1 MRANFALLR
10 EQLQPFRCWAVVK
23 ANAYG
28 HGLDAGLL
36 GFEEADGLALIEPAF
51 ARYLREKGWRKPI
64 LLMEG
69 IFDEA
74 DLISCVEARVDL
86 VVHDVWQL
94 KLIESHRCSAMLR
107 ETGVG
112 FGSSLMAV

>member
-1 MRANFALLR
+1 MPRPLCATIDVSRMRANFALLR

-64 LLMEG
+64 LASARSERPSR
-69 IFDEA
+69 IA
-74 DLISCVEARVDL
+74 RCATLISSMSL
-86 VVHDVWQL
+86 
-94 KLIESHRCSAMLR
+94 CSAAER
-107 ETGVG
+107 GCGNT
-112 FGSSLMAV
+112 